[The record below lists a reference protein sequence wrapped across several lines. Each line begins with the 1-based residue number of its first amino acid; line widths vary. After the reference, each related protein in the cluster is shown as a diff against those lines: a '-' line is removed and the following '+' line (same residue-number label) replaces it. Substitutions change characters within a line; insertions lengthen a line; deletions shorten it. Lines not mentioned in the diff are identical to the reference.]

1 MVILL
6 GQIKNKGVKYSN
18 CHGKHVK
25 LKGKPVMNQ
34 TLIAGLL

>member
-1 MVILL
+1 MVIL

-18 CHGKHVK
+18 CHGKPEK